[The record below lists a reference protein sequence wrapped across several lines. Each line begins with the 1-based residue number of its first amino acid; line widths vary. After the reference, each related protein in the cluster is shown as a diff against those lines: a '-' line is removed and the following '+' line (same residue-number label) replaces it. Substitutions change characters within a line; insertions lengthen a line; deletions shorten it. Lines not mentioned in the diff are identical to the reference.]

1 MQAEIVKYVPTL
13 DLPALTQVDKG
24 FRDLCKDDLHRWI
37 HTELRRLIGPYE
49 MLLGLLKVSQ
59 I

>member
-13 DLPALTQVDKG
+13 DFPALTQVDKG

>member
-13 DLPALTQVDKG
+13 DLLALAQVDKG
-24 FRDLCKDDLHRWI
+24 FCNLCKDDVHRWI

-49 MLLGLLKVSQ
+49 MLLGLLKVSE